1 MSNQLGA
8 LVTTASLDIDPF
20 QASARTLDRQVKT
33 LGQNLKATEAAFK
46 NTGNSANAMK
56 SKYQILGQQMKA
68 IDALAAKNTKTY
80 KELRD
85 GIGDVSTASEEQKQ
99 KLLNAEQ
106 AMHKSVAQA
115 EALRTKYNALGKEIA
130 ISSNS
135 WVVAGKKMDDVGLK
149 MQGAGK
155 KISDVGMGI
164 TTKFSAPLGIGLGF
178 AMKSAAD
185 FEAQLSSVQSIS
197 GATGAEM
204 LKLKDLAVDL
214 GAKTKYSATEAAQ
227 GIEELMKAGVS
238 TQDIMNGGLAGALD
252 LATAGELGLADAA
265 EIASTAL
272 NAFKADNLSVT
283 DAANLLAGA
292 ANASATDVK
301 GLQMGLQQSAA
312 VAAGVNL
319 SFKDT
324 ATTLAV
330 FAQNGLKGSDAGTS
344 LKTML
349 MRLHPQ
355 TDAAAAEFE
364 RLGLLT
370 TNTENA
376 MKTLKDNGIKPLGT
390 EQDVLMEQMHDLAAS
405 MAGPKAST
413 AKVNKEFNKLL
424 MNSGSL
430 QSAFYDTNG
439 DLRSMAEISDILQD
453 SLKGM
458 TSEQRSAALTTMFGS
473 DAIRGANILYKEG
486 ADGVNKMYKEMS
498 KVTAAEVAAKKM
510 DNLKGKIEEMMGSLE
525 TLAIS
530 VGDTLIPM
538 ASDFIGVVQNLVDG
552 FNDLSPEMQGF
563 IAKAALVGVAT
574 GPAVLGVGAFTRNL
588 GFLMSITGKTAQ
600 GIGKLAVNMR
610 AGRAGADVLGSSVS
624 KTGKGL
630 SLATKG
636 AGMFSLALSPL
647 GLGIAAVSV
656 AALGGY
662 AAWKIWGEKA
672 IESAQRTKKW
682 GTDVGESAD
691 KALTKIHKFSTDGR
705 VAVATFDADSKNST
719 ESIKASYNG
728 MAKVILQ
735 SIDESISALKK
746 TYNELPPEMKSF
758 WEESVKEAEKSAEK
772 QKETV
777 KKQSSTA
784 IDIAK
789 NAAKAGRDLTKTEQ
803 AMMSNLNRGMIDSHL
818 ATLKMSASEE
828 KGIKAALYSDITE
841 MTKNQIGE
849 NASLISQSAK
859 KENAEYKKQKDNLK
873 AMYKDTGNF
882 EAYYASLDQL
892 NSKHDTTLTAMM
904 QRWVELSR
912 ESGHSDAEIEVY
924 LESMGLKLT
933 DLDKKAKVATDGVS
947 VNLGILSSAAGMA
960 DIAWNSMVFDPK
972 TGEVKTNA
980 VEEIQKA
987 SETESGWNDLK
998 FIIKEAKLSTNAKM
1012 TLSQALIANGKWDAL
1027 TYGEKK
1033 LLTRY
1038 KPEEMQKAL
1047 QDMGIWDKLDPVQQ
1061 TLVAKANTA
1070 AELAKALQD
1079 IGIWNQLPQPLQK
1092 LLSADETGLETA
1104 IAKGKEA
1111 IVTYNGKKVDLKK
1124 LLSDNSNLMQKL
1136 SSGGSAIV
1144 NYNGKK
1150 IDLKQLLA
1158 TNKELLNKISGSK
1171 TVISDYN
1178 GILTPTK
1185 VLKADATGLENAALP
1200 IKNIRTSWM
1209 DFYNSPSNKTI
1220 TTTYVSKAEK
1230 TPKLATGTNFHKGG
1244 LAMVNDARG
1253 SNYQELITTPQGVS
1267 FVPIGRNVVLDL
1279 PRGSQVLRGDKTA
1292 ALLQDI
1298 PHFAN
1303 GTTLDNIPTRGMNI
1317 FSKISAIN
1325 RAPVSVNKGSND
1337 NSAMLATLNRQLQQL
1352 LESNNK
1358 SDQMI
1363 KLLINVINAISS
1375 INLNQDDLMA
1385 RMGKKQGTKYDIDSF
1400 FNGGGMS

>member
-20 QASARTLDRQVKT
+20 QASARTLERQVKT
-33 LGQNLKATEAAFK
+33 LGQNLKSTEAAFK
-46 NTGNSANAMK
+46 NTGNSADAMK

-68 IDALAAKNTKTY
+68 TDALAAKNTKTY

-85 GIGDVSTASEEQKQ
+85 GIGDINTASEEQKR

-135 WVVAGKKMDDVGLK
+135 WVVAGKKMDAIGLK

-238 TQDIMNGGLAGALD
+238 TKDIMGGGLAGALD

-312 VAAGVNL
+312 VASGVKL
-319 SFKDT
+319 SFQDT

-376 MKTLKDNGIKPLGT
+376 MKTLKDHGIKPLGT
-390 EQDVLMEQMHDLAAS
+390 EQDVLMEQMHDLASS
-405 MAGPKAST
+405 MAGSKAST

-430 QSAFYDTNG
+430 QSAFYDANG
-439 DLRSMAEISDILQD
+439 DLRSMAEISDILQK

-458 TSEQRSAALTTMFGS
+458 SSEQRSVALNTMFGS
-473 DAIRGANILYKEG
+473 DAIRGANILYNEG
-486 ADGVNKMYKEMS
+486 ADGLNKMYKEMS

-538 ASDFIGVVQNLVDG
+538 ASDFIGVVQDLVDG

-563 IAKAALVGVAT
+563 IAKTALVGVAT

-600 GIGKLAVNMR
+600 GIGKMAVNMR
-610 AGRAGADVLGSSVS
+610 AGKAGADILGSSVG
-624 KTGKGL
+624 KVGKGL
-630 SLATKG
+630 SLATTG
-636 AGMFSLALSPL
+636 AGAFGLALSPL

-656 AALGGY
+656 AAVGGY

-672 IESAQRTKKW
+672 VESAQRTKKW

-691 KALTKIHKFSTDGR
+691 KALTKLHKFSTDGR
-705 VAVATFDADSKNST
+705 VAVTTFDSDSKNST
-719 ESIKASYNG
+719 ESIKASYDG

-758 WEESVKEAEKSAEK
+758 WEQSVKEAEQSAEK

-818 ATLKMSASEE
+818 ATLKMSAKEE

-841 MTKNQIGE
+841 MTQNQMAD
-849 NASLISQSAK
+849 NASVISQSAQ
-859 KENAEYKKQKDNLK
+859 KEKAEYEKQKANLK
-873 AMYKDTGNF
+873 AMYKDTGDF

-924 LESMGLKLT
+924 LESMGLKLS

-947 VNLGILSSAAGMA
+947 ANLGILSISAGLA
-960 DIAWNSMVFDPK
+960 DIAWNNMVFDEK
-972 TGEVKTNA
+972 TGEVSTNA

-1012 TLSQALIANGKWDAL
+1012 TLSQALIANGKWDSL

-1061 TLVAKANTA
+1061 ALVAKAKTG

-1079 IGIWNQLPQPLQK
+1079 MGIWNQLPQPFQK
-1092 LLSADETGLETA
+1092 LLTADETGLETA
-1104 IAKGKEA
+1104 IASGKAA

-1136 SSGGSAIV
+1136 NSGGSAIV
-1144 NYNGKK
+1144 SYNGKK
-1150 IDLKQLLA
+1150 IDLKQLFA
-1158 TNKELLNKISGSK
+1158 TNKELLNKINGSK

-1185 VLKADATGLENAALP
+1185 VLRADASGLETAALP
-1200 IKNIRTSWM
+1200 IKNISTSWM

-1230 TPKLATGTNFHKGG
+1230 TPKLAKGTNFHKGG
-1244 LAMVNDARG
+1244 LAMVNDAHG
-1253 SNYQELITTPQGVS
+1253 SNYQELITTPQGSS
-1267 FVPIGRNVVLDL
+1267 FIPLGRNVVLDL

-1298 PHFAN
+1298 PRFAN
-1303 GTTLDNIPTRGMNI
+1303 GTTLDKVPTRGMEI
-1317 FSKISAIN
+1317 FSKIKAIKG
-1325 RAPVSVNKGSND
+1325 ASVTANQTSND
-1337 NSAMLATLNRQLQQL
+1337 NSAMLATMNRQLQQL

-1363 KLLINVINAISS
+1363 KLLINVINAISN

-1400 FNGGGMS
+1400 FSGGGIS

>member
-1 MSNQLGA
+1 MSTQLGA

-20 QASARTLDRQVKT
+20 QASARTLDKQVKA
-33 LGQNLKATEAAFK
+33 LGNNLKATEAAFK

-68 IDALAAKNTKTY
+68 TDALAAKNTKTY
-80 KELRD
+80 KDLRE
-85 GIGDVSTASEEQKQ
+85 GIGDVNSATEEQKQ

-106 AMHKSVAQA
+106 AMTKSVAQA

-130 ISSNS
+130 VSSNS
-135 WVVAGKKMDDVGLK
+135 WVIAGKKMDDIGLK

-155 KISDVGMGI
+155 KITDVGMGI

-185 FEAQLSSVQSIS
+185 FESQLSSVQSIS

-204 LKLKDLAVDL
+204 LKLKELAVDL

-238 TQDIMNGGLAGALD
+238 TQDIMSGGLAGALD

-312 VAAGVNL
+312 VASGVKL
-319 SFKDT
+319 SFQDT
-324 ATTLAV
+324 TTALAV

-355 TDAAAAEFE
+355 TDAAASEFE

-390 EQDVLMEQMHDLAAS
+390 EQDVLMEQMHDLAKS
-405 MAGPKAST
+405 MAGSKAST
-413 AKVNKEFNKLL
+413 AKVNKEFNDLL

-486 ADGVNKMYKEMS
+486 SKGINKMYQDMS

-538 ASDFIGVVQNLVDG
+538 ASDFIEMVQGLVDG
-552 FNDLSPEMQGF
+552 FNELSPEMQGF
-563 IAKAALVGVAT
+563 IAKTALVGVAT

-600 GIGKLAVNMR
+600 GIGKFAVNMR
-610 AGRAGADVLGSSVS
+610 AGKAGADLLGSSVG

-630 SLATKG
+630 SLAARG
-636 AGMFSLALSPL
+636 AGVFSLALSPL

-656 AALGGY
+656 AAIGGY

-672 IESAQRTKKW
+672 VESAQRTKKW

-758 WEESVKEAEKSAEK
+758 WEESVKEAEQSAEK

-777 KKQSSTA
+777 KKQANTA
-784 IDIAK
+784 VGIAK

-818 ATLKMSASEE
+818 ASLKLSASEE

-841 MTKNQIGE
+841 MTQNQMAD

-859 KENAEYKKQKDNLK
+859 KEEAEYKKQKENLET
-873 AMYKDTGNF
+873 MYKDTGNF

-924 LESMGLKLT
+924 LESMGLKLS
-933 DLDKKAKVATDGVS
+933 DLDKKSKVATDGVS
-947 VNLGILSSAAGMA
+947 ANLGILSSSAGMA
-960 DIAWNSMVFDPK
+960 DIAWNNMVFDEK
-972 TGEVKTNA
+972 TGEVSTNA

-987 SETESGWNDLK
+987 SETENGWNDLK

-1061 TLVAKANTA
+1061 ALVAKAKTG

-1079 IGIWNQLPQPLQK
+1079 MGVWNQLPQPFQK
-1092 LLSADETGLETA
+1092 LLTADETGLETA
-1104 IAKGKEA
+1104 IANGKSA
-1111 IVTYNGKKVDLKK
+1111 IVGYNGKKVDLKK

-1136 SSGGSAIV
+1136 NSGGSAIV
-1144 NYNGKK
+1144 SYNGKK
-1150 IDLKQLLA
+1150 IDLKQLFA
-1158 TNKELLNKISGSK
+1158 SNKDLLNKVSGSK

-1185 VLKADATGLENAALP
+1185 VLKADASGLETAALP
-1200 IKNIRTSWM
+1200 IKNINSSWM
-1209 DFYNSPSNKTI
+1209 DFYNSPSSKTI

-1230 TPKLATGTNFHKGG
+1230 IPAHAAGTSFHEGG

-1253 SNYQELITTPQGVS
+1253 AKYRELITTPNGTS
-1267 FVPIGRNVVLDL
+1267 FVPLGRNVVLDL

-1292 ALLQDI
+1292 DLLQDI
-1298 PHFAN
+1298 PRFAN
-1303 GTTLDNIPTRGMNI
+1303 GTTLDKVPTRGMEI
-1317 FSKISAIN
+1317 FSKIKAIKGTL
-1325 RAPVSVNKGSND
+1325 AVSNKNSD
-1337 NSAMLATLNRQLQQL
+1337 NSAVLETMNRQLQQL

-1363 KLLINVINAISS
+1363 KLLINVISAISN
-1375 INLNQDDLMA
+1375 IDLGGDDLMS
-1385 RMGKKQGTKYDIDSF
+1385 RLSKKQGTQFGVDSYF
-1400 FNGGGMS
+1400 SGGGNFE